1 MTAVEWLIEQCPRIN
16 TIASAEVIEQA
27 KEMEK
32 EQQLY
37 SIGTI
42 ATDGVVSVNA
52 DNYTFTYNGTTK
64 RMPKK
69 VIQVMHYFVTNKSR
83 VITRDELLKNVW
95 GDEIVVGERTIDV
108 HIRKIRSI
116 ISNNCITTLVRI
128 GYKWN

>member
-1 MTAVEWLIEQCPRIN
+1 MTALEWLFNELWETPKDKFTWHSILN
-16 TIASAEVIEQA
+16 KA

-32 EQQLY
+32 NY
-37 SIGTI
+37 PIGSI

>member
-1 MTAVEWLIEQCPRIN
+1 MTAVNWLVSQLPLGVRGAIMDK
-16 TIASAEVIEQA
+16 IEQA
-27 KEMEK
+27 IEMEK
-32 EQQLY
+32 EHWYNNRIL
-37 SIGTI
+37 I

-52 DNYTFTYNGTTK
+52 ENYTFTYNGTTK

-108 HIRKIRSI
+108 HIRKIRAI
-116 ISNNCITTLVRI
+116 ISNDCITTLVRI

>member
-37 SIGTI
+37 SIGSI
-42 ATDGVVSVNA
+42 VTDGVVSVNA